1 MGELSKLIL
10 IGSSTGGPGHID
22 KIVKGL
28 SRSFK
33 GTIVIA
39 QHISPSFIES
49 FTRQI
54 GMISSVVVHSV
65 RDGMRVDPSAI
76 YVCSGECRLVQS
88 KNAIYFSQNEQR
100 ETIYTPDID
109 TLFLS
114 ASELSSSI
122 KRMGIILT
130 GIGDDGAKG
139 SLALFNGGGYCMFE
153 NEESAIVFGMPKRAK
168 EIVPQA
174 DVGNI
179 AQIIAAIN
187 SFGEG

>member
-1 MGELSKLIL
+1 MVKLVL

-22 KIVKGL
+22 KIEKGL
-28 SRSFK
+28 SRHFK

-39 QHISPSFIES
+39 QHMSPNFIES

-54 GMISSVVVHSV
+54 GMISSIAVHSV
-65 RDGMRVDPSAI
+65 QDGMRVDASAI
-76 YVCSGECRLVQS
+76 YVCSGECRLVQNA
-88 KNAIYFSQNEQR
+88 NAIYFSQNEQR
-100 ETIYTPDID
+100 GTIYTPDID
-109 TLFLS
+109 TLFFS
-114 ASELSSSI
+114 ASELTSSI
-122 KRMGIILT
+122 KRMGVILT

-139 SLALFNGGGYCMFE
+139 SLALFKMGGYCMFE

-187 SFGEG
+187 HFGEE